1 MPGFTLADVS
11 FNIAAGEVLQ
21 PQSTIEVTASRPID
35 PRSAQGAIRV
45 SRGCSSVAAAVDL
58 AKGGRVAR
66 VRTEGLEAGAYVL
79 TVSELLDRKGGR
91 LSGRAEIPF
100 SVVPISGKLP
110 DGHRAEHVVR
120 LQINELDVTR
130 LAPGERSENGW
141 VDVVKAVQHESG
153 APVDLAFD
161 ERGERVEV
169 DKLLAELAER
179 RAKRF
184 GKLHETL
191 WQRLEKA
198 GDDERIDIV
207 VWPKFQVEP
216 APYEKP
222 NDRRL
227 ESPPEQ
233 EVELARTFDK
243 AARALLTSLGR
254 TDIKLPTKRDTRDD
268 GVPAVHVSATP
279 EQIRKLARSAA
290 VGVVL
295 LDDKT
300 AINDLGD
307 SIAVAHSDS
316 AHSSRV
322 RRHRDSRR
330 RLGGRAERHDQPHL
344 RRAVLDHAA
353 ARATTRA

>member
-130 LAPGERSENGW
+130 LAPGEHLRERLGR
-141 VDVVKAVQHESG
+141 
-153 APVDLAFD
+153 
-161 ERGERVEV
+161 RGE
-169 DKLLAELAER
+169 
-179 RAKRF
+179 
-184 GKLHETL
+184 G
-191 WQRLEKA
+191 
-198 GDDERIDIV
+198 G
-207 VWPKFQVEP
+207 
-216 APYEKP
+216 
-222 NDRRL
+222 
-227 ESPPEQ
+227 
-233 EVELARTFDK
+233 
-243 AARALLTSLGR
+243 AAR
-254 TDIKLPTKRDTRDD
+254 
-268 GVPAVHVSATP
+268 V
-279 EQIRKLARSAA
+279 
-290 VGVVL
+290 
-295 LDDKT
+295 
-300 AINDLGD
+300 
-307 SIAVAHSDS
+307 
-316 AHSSRV
+316 
-322 RRHRDSRR
+322 
-330 RLGGRAERHDQPHL
+330 GRAGRP
-344 RRAVLDHAA
+344 RIR
-353 ARATTRA
+353 